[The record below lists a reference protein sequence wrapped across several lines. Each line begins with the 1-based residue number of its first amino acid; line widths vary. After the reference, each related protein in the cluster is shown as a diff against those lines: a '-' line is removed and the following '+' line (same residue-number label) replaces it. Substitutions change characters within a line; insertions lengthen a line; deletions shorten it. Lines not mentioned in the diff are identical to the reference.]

1 MNAYLVSH
9 NGMGDN
15 LYMVGALIFLLKY
28 YDKIFFLCK
37 NKYYSNIKLLF
48 SENLNII
55 CVPFDETDEYNNITI
70 IINQN
75 YNDN

>member
-28 YDKIFFLCK
+28 YDKIFTARSDGFVGYTFDFFINKNTCGLDLLDSLCK
-37 NKYYSNIKLLF
+37 
-48 SENLNII
+48 
-55 CVPFDETDEYNNITI
+55 
-70 IINQN
+70 
-75 YNDN
+75 